1 VPVGLRRI
9 LNRAIAGLCLLAL
22 AGLVIAGTFVLKRA
36 HDMDWLVKAI
46 ASRCAA
52 SRDATGY
59 GAVVITTD
67 LTIEGT
73 SGVIPTSCRV
83 YLRNGVH
90 LTIRRVQ
97 LHTASLWIS
106 NWPVLHPTSQGLT
119 YTLGQDWPAQ
129 TSVAT
134 SVTIDGSSLV
144 GGSGSRIQFGL
155 MEKSDRL
162 SVIASTIDYPLLV
175 QAAIGNDAVI
185 ATDQPQGGGFIDIR
199 DSTIRALDE
208 RGFGIQIQASQDS
221 GSALFRNVDFETR
234 SHIYTPAFLQ
244 AGTCHADR
252 VQGITADCQ
261 TVSGPRL
268 FYAEVT
274 YGGAYQ
280 SGLMTWNGVTYYVAT
295 TSPATYRALLALDG
309 SGWAVTAVPSISPEW
324 SVPCRRSGDTTAW
337 STVAAGYEQAARA
350 YCDGTWGPGIA
361 G

>member
-1 VPVGLRRI
+1 MPVGLRRI
-9 LNRAIAGLCLLAL
+9 LYRAIAGLCLLAL
-22 AGLVIAGTFVLKRA
+22 AGLVIAGTLVLKRA

-59 GAVVITTD
+59 GAVVITRD
-67 LTIEGT
+67 LTVEGA
-73 SGVIPTSCRV
+73 SGVIPTSCRI

-90 LTIRRVQ
+90 LTLRRVQ
-97 LHTASLWIS
+97 LHTASLFIS
-106 NWPVLHPTSQGLT
+106 DWPVLHPTRQGLT
-119 YTLGQDWPAQ
+119 YTLGQDWPPQ

-134 SVTIDGSSLV
+134 TVTMDGSSLV

-162 SVIASTIDYPLLV
+162 SVIASTIDYPVLV
-175 QAAIGNDAVI
+175 QAAIGNDAVVG
-185 ATDQPQGGGFIDIR
+185 TDQPQGGGFIEMR

-221 GSALFRNVDFETR
+221 GTAMFRNVAFETR
-234 SHIYTPAFLQ
+234 SRMYIPAFLR
-244 AGTCHADR
+244 AGSCQADR
-252 VQGITADCQ
+252 VRGIAADCQ
-261 TVSGPRL
+261 TTSGPRL
-268 FYAEVT
+268 YYAEVT

-280 SGLMTWNGVTYYVAT
+280 SGLMTWVGVTYYVAT
-295 TSPATYRALLALDG
+295 TNQATYRSLLVLDG
-309 SGWAVTAVPSISPEW
+309 QGWTVTAVLSISPEW
-324 SVPCRRSGDTTAW
+324 GVPCRRADDTTVW